1 MKSITLKIAAGN
13 PEDVAVSGDYV
24 RIKSASVPVRIEAEN
39 GQVDA
44 TIEEGDALNLKP
56 FTRLRVSHADA
67 AEQTIT
73 LLIGDGTSSDSARVG
88 GSVNVSAMPRV
99 DVATMPAVARPM
111 TQTANAVGVAS
122 AQLVAANAAR
132 RFLLIQNTDA
142 AADVFLNVAG
152 AAAVLNQG
160 IKLSPGASVLFDVAT
175 PDGAVFAIASAATAA
190 GAVVVVEG

>member
-13 PEDVAVSGDYV
+13 PEDIGVSGDYV

-73 LLIGDGTSSDSARVG
+73 LLIGNGTSSDSARVG
-88 GSVNVSAMPRV
+88 GSIA
-99 DVATMPAVARPM
+99 VAELPAVAVAM

-142 AADVFLNVAG
+142 AANVFLNVAG

-160 IKLSPGASVLFDVAT
+160 VKLSPGASVLFDVAT
-175 PDGAVFAIASAATAA
+175 PGGAVFAIASAATAA